1 MQPVDPSF
9 AEEENCSIEDE
20 KFDQIYPEKIRKLSP
35 LQWTPVRVAV
45 EAVKFLVAGPG
56 ARVLDIGCGP
66 GKFCL
71 GAATLTDGHF
81 AGVEQ
86 RDDLAA
92 AARAAANVLGLTNI
106 EIMHGNVTDIAFAD
120 YDAFYLFNP
129 FEENMAYGHKIDSAV
144 PLSPMLFKKY
154 NTHVAAQL
162 GQRPIGTRVVTYAGY
177 ADEIPSCYDCESTL
191 FRDELKFW
199 VKKRDYDPNL
209 ERLGLH
215 ISRSWRG
222 PTGWAA
228 PRRGPRYS
236 A

>member
-1 MQPVDPSF
+1 MQPVNPDF
-9 AEEENCSIEDE
+9 AEEESWSIEDE

-35 LQWTPVRVAV
+35 LQWTPVRVAA

-56 ARVLDIGCGP
+56 TRVLDIGCGP

-71 GAATLTDGHF
+71 VAATLTDGHF
-81 AGVEQ
+81 AGIEQ
-86 RDDLAA
+86 RADLAA
-92 AARAAANVLGLTNI
+92 AARAAAKALGLTNV
-106 EIMHGNVTDIAFAD
+106 EIMHGNVTNIAFAD

-129 FEENMAYGHKIDSAV
+129 FEENMACGHKIDSAV

-162 GQRPIGTRVVTYAGY
+162 GLRPIGTRVVTYAGY

-199 VKKRDYDPNL
+199 VKKRDYDPDL

-215 ISRSWRG
+215 ISRSYRG

>member
-1 MQPVDPSF
+1 MRPVDLSF
-9 AEEENCSIEDE
+9 AEEESWSIEDE

-35 LQWTPVRVAV
+35 LQWTPVRVAA

-56 ARVLDIGCGP
+56 TRVLDIGCGP

-71 GAATLTDGHF
+71 VAATLTDGHF

-86 RDDLAA
+86 RADLAA

-106 EIMHGNVTDIAFAD
+106 KIMHGNVTDIAFAD

-177 ADEIPSCYDCESTL
+177 ADEIPSCYDCEFTL

-199 VKKRDYDPNL
+199 VKKRDCDSDL

-215 ISRSWRG
+215 VSRSYRG

-228 PRRGPRYS
+228 PRRSPRYS